1 MASCSSRTSSRPGS
15 IYGGVG
21 GLRNSFIDSNNISPE
36 TSPKRGHK
44 SNNKR
49 KTDSVGSDFSIES
62 VNSLLSEEGSCQTYS
77 SISTNK
83 TDEAFKTL
91 THLLDNVNPPPAS
104 PPGLS
109 ELSAGLSPDNLMIK
123 KETSASSIDDSC
135 KELTSALE
143 HQLHEIEK
151 QVKHKQQR
159 QNQNQNNQKPVPNT
173 VATDSS
179 PTAKGSNNKFGSS
192 MREMLKSV
200 VSSQKNVLTKKV
212 ETIEHHP
219 NNSNISNSSVNSK
232 VGKFFQTLTKNPL
245 SKSNQSLAH
254 SKESLNSNNFEQQH
268 QVSSNTTK
276 FYKTS
281 ATQAAVDSGKKRSK
295 SLNSESRNTLSS
307 GNKIRASGELVGH
320 TNRSKW
326 IGKNPFDLDKS
337 PANEAYPKSP
347 QWLGRSRTPHKDLL
361 KKKVQHWES
370 KNQA

>member
-1 MASCSSRTSSRPGS
+1 
-15 IYGGVG
+15 
-21 GLRNSFIDSNNISPE
+21 
-36 TSPKRGHK
+36 
-44 SNNKR
+44 
-49 KTDSVGSDFSIES
+49 
-62 VNSLLSEEGSCQTYS
+62 
-77 SISTNK
+77 
-83 TDEAFKTL
+83 
-91 THLLDNVNPPPAS
+91 
-104 PPGLS
+104 
-109 ELSAGLSPDNLMIK
+109 MIK
-123 KETSASSIDDSC
+123 KETTIDDSSC

-151 QVKHKQQR
+151 QVKHKQQ
-159 QNQNQNNQKPVPNT
+159 NQNNQKPVTNSAV

-179 PTAKGSNNKFGSS
+179 SSTAKGSNKFGSS

-212 ETIEHHP
+212 ETIEHNP
-219 NNSNISNSSVNSK
+219 INNGNNISNNSSSSSSVNSK

-254 SKESLNSNNFEQQH
+254 DSKESLNSNNFEQLH
-268 QVSSNTTK
+268 QVSSSNISK

-281 ATQAAVDSGKKRSK
+281 ATQAAVESGKKRSK
-295 SLNSESRNTLSS
+295 SLNSDSRNTLSS
-307 GNKIRASGELVGH
+307 GNKIRAAGELVGQN